1 MRGQIKMSRKV
12 KYLTKE
18 QLIKLNNKSI
28 ILDRNR
34 NINPKVIENLPK
46 YNKVGS
52 EKVFPIIFSMV
63 HNDVEM
69 RCMIQFDETA
79 ENKGLLDISC
89 TDYNK
94 LPVHTFVK

>member
-1 MRGQIKMSRKV
+1 MSRKV